1 MKVII
6 TETQLLRLFEAN
18 TLTDNLNNLINRK
31 DFIYQFGM
39 GDSYILP
46 GNITIEGDI
55 EDGDEGLN
63 NDLQVRI
70 TVDKVIY
77 RGEDITEFA
86 INWALWSG
94 DSATNT
100 ELGHGF
106 VLYVTEVINKRILR
120 LSNLEISEW
129 DVILDV

>member
-6 TETQLLRLFEAN
+6 TESQLKRLFEAN
-18 TLTDNLNNLINRK
+18 TLTDNLNNLIKPK

-39 GDSYILP
+39 GDTYIIP
-46 GNITIEGDI
+46 DNIIIEGDI

-63 NDLQVRI
+63 NDLQVRVTI
-70 TVDKVIY
+70 DKVIY

-94 DSATNT
+94 ESDRNT
-100 ELGHGF
+100 ELGHRY
-106 VLYVTEVINKRILR
+106 VLYVTEVIK
-120 LSNLEISEW
+120 
-129 DVILDV
+129 

>member
-6 TETQLLRLFEAN
+6 TESQLKRLFEAN
-18 TLTDNLNNLINRK
+18 TLTDNLNNLIKPK

-39 GDSYILP
+39 GDTYIIP
-46 GNITIEGDI
+46 DNIIIEGDI

-63 NDLQVRI
+63 NDLQVRVTI
-70 TVDKVIY
+70 DKVIY

-94 DSATNT
+94 ESDRNT
-100 ELGHGF
+100 ELGHRY

-129 DVILDV
+129 DVILDL

>member
-6 TETQLLRLFEAN
+6 TESQLKRLFEAN
-18 TLTDNLNNLINRK
+18 TLTDNLNNLIKPK
-31 DFIYQFGM
+31 DFIYRFGF
-39 GDSYILP
+39 GDTYIVP
-46 GNITIEGDI
+46 GSITIEGEI
-55 EDGDEGLN
+55 GDDDRGLRN
-63 NDLQVRI
+63 NLQLRI

-94 DSATNT
+94 DSDRET
-100 ELGHGF
+100 ELGHAF
-106 VLYVTEVINKRILR
+106 IMYVTELINKRILS

-129 DVILDV
+129 DVILDL

>member
-6 TETQLLRLFEAN
+6 TESQLKRLFEAN
-18 TLTDNLNNLINRK
+18 TLTDNLNNLINPK

-39 GDSYILP
+39 GDTYIIP
-46 GNITIEGDI
+46 DNIIIEGDI
-55 EDGDEGLN
+55 EDGDEGLK
-63 NDLQVRI
+63 NDLQVRVTI
-70 TVDKVIY
+70 DKVIY

-94 DSATNT
+94 ESDRNT
-100 ELGHGF
+100 ELGHRY

-129 DVILDV
+129 DVILDL